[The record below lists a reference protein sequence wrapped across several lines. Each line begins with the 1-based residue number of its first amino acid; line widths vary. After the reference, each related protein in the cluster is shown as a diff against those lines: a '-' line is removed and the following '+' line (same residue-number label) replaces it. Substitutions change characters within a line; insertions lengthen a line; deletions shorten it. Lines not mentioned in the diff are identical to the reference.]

1 MRYECKSKHEKDKVD
16 FEAIR
21 QSKIKMIQHFIA
33 AKKDAESKGNI
44 VFKPL

>member
-1 MRYECKSKHEKDKVD
+1 MRYECKNKHEKDKID

-21 QSKIKMIQHFIA
+21 QSNIQMIQKFTA
-33 AKKDAESKGNI
+33 AKKEAEDKGKI